1 MSRLS
6 GNCCCLSAC
15 FNQAQKRPW
24 SKHLHVQGALSSLT
38 EKPACNTRPKQLQYL
53 SCQQQ
58 QHLQIQSSAQTV
70 PEVNGQLHLLAPNQ
84 KSALQNTP
92 GTEKGFPALLLS
104 PPILCCCLVLVYS
117 ASLFNWYG
125 PLSMKDNFSISEQQ
139 IHWSNSLP
147 IAYSLQNLTEG
158 ITSGFIFILP
168 LFSFSSSSLYMHYL
182 SLYLSAIYTA
192 TAV

>member
-6 GNCCCLSAC
+6 GNCCCLSTC

-24 SKHLHVQGALSSLT
+24 SKHLHVQWALSSLT
-38 EKPACNTRPKQLQYL
+38 EKPACNTRLKQLQYL

-92 GTEKGFPALLLS
+92 GTEKGFPALLYLLQYFVAVWCWS
-104 PPILCCCLVLVYS
+104 ILQACSTGMDHCLWRTTSASQNSRSIDLILCQLLIVC
-117 ASLFNWYG
+117 
-125 PLSMKDNFSISEQQ
+125 K
-139 IHWSNSLP
+139 
-147 IAYSLQNLTEG
+147 T
-158 ITSGFIFILP
+158 
-168 LFSFSSSSLYMHYL
+168 
-182 SLYLSAIYTA
+182 
-192 TAV
+192 